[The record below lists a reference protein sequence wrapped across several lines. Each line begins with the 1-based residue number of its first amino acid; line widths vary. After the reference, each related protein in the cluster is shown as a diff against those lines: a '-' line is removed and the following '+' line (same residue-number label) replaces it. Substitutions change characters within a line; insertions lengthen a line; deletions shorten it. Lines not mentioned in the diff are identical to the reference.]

1 MWIERLTARKTSSPT
16 NAGSG
21 DVKMRPYSCT
31 TPVLSW
37 RPGWV
42 EGCTL
47 LCLCI
52 LYTARPVEASS
63 VERQRAFFFFSF
75 FKFLNVKAWCL
86 LEQILACIWPC
97 IFFFFFN
104 FTSTRGLSCWVWTRT
119 RQAAVATC
127 LSGFNLLSFVWGGG
141 PQGPGFVPP
150 LLKTEILC
158 QASMNLVV
166 LTGQATP
173 AGTGQTTMSA

>member
-1 MWIERLTARKTSSPT
+1 M
-16 NAGSG
+16 
-21 DVKMRPYSCT
+21 
-31 TPVLSW
+31 
-37 RPGWV
+37 
-42 EGCTL
+42 
-47 LCLCI
+47 
-52 LYTARPVEASS
+52 
-63 VERQRAFFFFSF
+63 
-75 FKFLNVKAWCL
+75 
-86 LEQILACIWPC
+86 
-97 IFFFFFN
+97 
-104 FTSTRGLSCWVWTRT
+104 
-119 RQAAVATC
+119 ATC